1 MSIVLDGTTGL
12 AGAATGALN
21 GTLGATTPS
30 TVAATT
36 VVASSTIK
44 GATTIAVGNATPSA
58 SGAGITF
65 PATQSASTDANT
77 LDDYEEGTWTPS
89 LLFGGA
95 AVGMTYTTRTGTYT
109 KIGNLVTIAVS
120 IDINA
125 IGSSTG
131 SATITGLP
139 FASPSGGASN
149 AATPFAGWSLPG
161 GSVTAPVAVSY
172 GSTLHLNHQPS
183 GSAPTAL
190 TKTQFG
196 STSTYVFFTMQYVA
210 A

>member
-1 MSIVLDGTTGL
+1 MPVLL
-12 AGAATGALN
+12 AGATSGVTTVQATDAVTATITLPSVTTTLVGAATPSFTTTI
-21 GTLGATTPS
+21 GVGGAT
-30 TVAATT
+30 A
-36 VVASSTIK
+36 
-44 GATTIAVGNATPSA
+44 SA

-65 PATQSASTDANT
+65 PATQSASTNANT

-89 LLFGGA
+89 LLFGGNS
-95 AVGMTYTTRTGTYT
+95 VGMTYTTRTGTYT
-109 KIGNLVTIAVS
+109 KIGNVVTLTVS

-139 FASPSGGASN
+139 FASPSGNASN
-149 AATPFAGWSLPG
+149 AAATFAGWSLPG
-161 GSVTAPVAVSY
+161 GSVTAPMAASY
-172 GSTLHLNHQPS
+172 GSTLYLNHQPS

-196 STSTYVFFTMQYVA
+196 STSTYVFLTT
-210 A
+210 